1 MPLTVTRR
9 KSSGALTISGTVA
22 GQRVRRRA
30 QSDDPKLAAEEAA
43 ALETEILRTEWHGE
57 RRGARSFAEAALS
70 YIESEPR
77 SENHKARIHRLLKA
91 MGNIPLAAANQEKA
105 LELKRKMLRP
115 DAAPGTYTRAI
126 IMPMRAILNY
136 AQKLGWCDVPHF
148 VMPRENKGRTR
159 FLFPEEVE
167 QLIDAAAPHLRPLLT
182 FLVGTGARMTEALYL
197 DWRDVDLTG
206 ARAIFWADRTKSGKR
221 RDAYLPPRVVVA
233 LANLPHREGP
243 VFRWQ
248 TRLRKDGT
256 PRHTRAYADRGRRY
270 GGQIK
275 TGWAGAVARA
285 TLDLELI
292 PHDLRHTWATWHYAL
307 HKDLIRLQQEG
318 GWSTVTLVTRYAHLM
333 PQGQEEAIRRFLWH
347 GADTATSAP
356 YASSL

>member
-1 MPLTVTRR
+1 MAR
-9 KSSGALTISGTVA
+9 GT
-22 GQRVRRRA
+22 
-30 QSDDPKLAAEEAA
+30 SW
-43 ALETEILRTEWHGE
+43 I
-57 RRGARSFAEAALS
+57 S
-70 YIESEPR
+70 YIRRSGPELHRGGAAQREPQ
-77 SENHKARIHRLLKA
+77 ARIHRLLKA
-91 MGNIPLAAANQEKA
+91 MGDIPLSDANQEKA
-105 LELKRKMLRP
+105 LELKRKLLRP

-136 AQKLGWCDVPHF
+136 VQKLGWCDVPHF
-148 VMPRENKGRTR
+148 VVPRENTGRTR
-159 FLFPEEVE
+159 FLFPDEVE
-167 QLIDAAAPHLRPLLT
+167 RLIAAAAPHLRPLPT
-182 FLVGTGARMTEALYL
+182 FLVGTGARMTEAVCL

-206 ARAIFWADRTKSGKR
+206 ARTIFWADRTKSGKR
-221 RDAYLPPRVVVA
+221 RNAHRPRRVVVA

-248 TRLRKDGT
+248 TRLRKDGS
-256 PRHTRAYADRGRRY
+256 PRHIRAYADRERRY

-285 TLDLELI
+285 DLDLELI

-333 PQGQEEAIRRFLWH
+333 PQGQEDATRRFLWH
-347 GADTATSAP
+347 LADQRLRQTTQDLIINGYFVLITGLLSEWSQVRIP
-356 YASSL
+356 PGSPP